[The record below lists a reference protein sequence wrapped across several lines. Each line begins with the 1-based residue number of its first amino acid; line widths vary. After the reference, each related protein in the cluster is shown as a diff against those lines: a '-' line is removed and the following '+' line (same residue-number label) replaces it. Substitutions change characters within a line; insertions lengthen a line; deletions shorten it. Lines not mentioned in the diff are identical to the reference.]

1 MLRFKEVLTVK
12 KNPGRKERRR
22 LYFNNLRADSKQK
35 QKANERRQ
43 RQKAR
48 EVSHA
53 S

>member
-1 MLRFKEVLTVK
+1 MK

-35 QKANERRQ
+35 SKANERRQ
-43 RQKAR
+43 KQQAR
-48 EVSHA
+48 EVHHA

>member
-1 MLRFKEVLTVK
+1 MK

-35 QKANERRQ
+35 SKANEC
-43 RQKAR
+43 RQKQQAR
-48 EVSHA
+48 EVHHA

>member
-1 MLRFKEVLTVK
+1 MK

-35 QKANERRQ
+35 SKLNERRQ
-43 RQKAR
+43 KQQAR
-48 EVSHA
+48 EVHHA